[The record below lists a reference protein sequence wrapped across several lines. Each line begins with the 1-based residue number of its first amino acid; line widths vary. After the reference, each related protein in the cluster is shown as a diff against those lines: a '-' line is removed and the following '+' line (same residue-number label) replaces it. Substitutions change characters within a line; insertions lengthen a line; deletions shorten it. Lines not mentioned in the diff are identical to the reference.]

1 MLGIA
6 ISPTDVFYTEDRDY
20 VVWLQALV
28 DMAYRTQSK
37 GR

>member
-6 ISPTDVFYTEDRDY
+6 INPADVFYTEDRDY
-20 VVWLQALV
+20 VVWLKALV
-28 DMAYRTQSK
+28 DLAYRTQSK